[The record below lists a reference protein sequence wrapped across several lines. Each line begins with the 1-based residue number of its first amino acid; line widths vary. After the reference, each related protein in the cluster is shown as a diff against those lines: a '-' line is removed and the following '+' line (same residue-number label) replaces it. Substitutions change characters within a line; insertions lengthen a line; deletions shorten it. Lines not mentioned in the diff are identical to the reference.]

1 MTKYSFLGAAL
12 SMMAALMMT
21 ACSNDDNTIESAAQQ
36 NVAKTIP
43 YTVTVNG
50 GTATR
55 ATVQS
60 DNKTLYFA
68 EGDKLYVTGTK
79 IKGVLNIQAG
89 NGSTTGPGTASATF
103 SGDLTYSGEGS
114 PAADLELTATLVS
127 VQQSDG
133 SEVTINAT
141 TGAVT
146 VNYPTT
152 AYCADVA
159 SAVQKFSNLTGTSRY
174 DTKSFTLSQQTA
186 FLSFAV
192 KLKSSVATGD
202 AVTATVKN
210 GSTTL
215 STASVTT
222 TTDAS
227 SNVVADFVLPVAK
240 GTVLSG
246 ATVTIGTLATL
257 GVGGDVATI
266 LDGKVYNVTRSIV
279 DLASCSDSYA
289 AQDGDYITKS
299 GAGYFVGYVTIAD
312 GATVTLGGANI
323 VLDSSDKDHAAIH
336 CLGDANIVLA
346 GGTTNTVEAFKYA
359 GIFVPESKTLTI
371 SGAGRLE
378 ATGKGGA
385 GIGGAYDGL
394 LYQSTSCGN
403 IRITG
408 GNITA
413 TGYDYCA
420 GIGGGYDGSCGNI
433 SIEGGT
439 IVATPTSY
447 GDRNGGAAGI
457 GSGRG
462 GSCGDISITGGSVT
476 ATGSDYDSEGAAGIG
491 SGYFGSCGNITIGS
505 DVTKIIATM
514 SLGAVAPIGKGY
526 SASSCGTI
534 TIDGLTTWTAGTAT
548 THYSWDV
555 SNENKTWTLT
565 KQ

>member
-68 EGDKLYVTGTK
+68 DGDKLYVTGTK

-127 VQQSDG
+127 VQQRDG

-192 KLKSSVATGD
+192 KLKSSVAAGD

-257 GVGGDVATI
+257 GVGGDVATT

-289 AQDGDYITKS
+289 AQDGDYITYS
-299 GAGYFVGYVTIAD
+299 DIYYFDGYVTIAN
-312 GATVTLGGANI
+312 GATVTLGGAKI
-323 VLDSSDKDHAAIH
+323 ESYSSDYAAIH

-346 GGTTNTVEAFKYA
+346 GGTTNTVEAYRYA

-371 SGAGRLE
+371 SGTGRLE
-378 ATGKGGA
+378 ATGTGGA
-385 GIGGAYDGL
+385 GIGGAYDVL
-394 LYQSTSCGN
+394 SPQFTSCGN

-420 GIGGGYDGSCGNI
+420 GIGGGHNGSCGNI

-439 IVATPTSY
+439 IVATPTSFN
-447 GDRNGGAAGI
+447 GNGGAAGI
-457 GSGRG
+457 GSGCE
-462 GSCGDISITGGSVT
+462 GSCGNISITGGSVT
-476 ATGSDYDSEGAAGIG
+476 ATGSDYHNSEGAAGIG
-491 SGYFGSCGNITIGS
+491 SGYRGSCGTITIGS

>member
-133 SEVTINAT
+133 SEVNINAT

-192 KLKSSVATGD
+192 KLKSSVVAGD

-279 DLASCSDSYA
+279 DLATCSDSYA

-346 GGTTNTVEAFKYA
+346 GGTTNTVEALKYA

-371 SGAGRLE
+371 SGTGRLE
-378 ATGKGGA
+378 ATGTGGA
-385 GIGGAYDGL
+385 GIGGAYDVL
-394 LYQSTSCGN
+394 SYQSTSCGN

-420 GIGGGYDGSCGNI
+420 GIGGGHKGSCGNI

-439 IVATPTSY
+439 IVATPTSFN
-447 GDRNGGAAGI
+447 GNGGAAGI
-457 GSGRG
+457 GSGWR
-462 GSCGDISITGGSVT
+462 GSCGNISITGGSVT
-476 ATGSDYDSEGAAGIG
+476 ATGSDYHNSEGAAGIG
-491 SGYFGSCGNITIGS
+491 SGCGGSCGNITIGS

>member
-21 ACSNDDNTIESAAQQ
+21 ACSNDDNTNVSPAQQ
-36 NVAKTIP
+36 NASKTIP

-68 EGDKLYVTGTK
+68 DGDKLYVTGTN

-133 SEVTINAT
+133 SEVTINAK

-192 KLKSSVATGD
+192 KLKSSVAAGD

-257 GVGGDVATI
+257 GVGGDVATT

-279 DLASCSDSYA
+279 DLASCSGSYA

-299 GAGYFVGYVTIAD
+299 GAGDFDGNVTIAD

-323 VLDSSDKDHAAIH
+323 VFDSSDKDHAAIH

-346 GGTTNTVEAFKYA
+346 GGTTNTVKAYGYA

-371 SGAGRLE
+371 SGTGRLK
-378 ATGKGGA
+378 ATGDGGA
-385 GIGGAYDGL
+385 GIGGAYDVYN
-394 LYQSTSCGN
+394 YQPTSCGN

-420 GIGGGYDGSCGNI
+420 GIGGGSEGSCGNI

-447 GDRNGGAAGI
+447 VGNGGAAGI
-457 GSGRG
+457 GSGCD
-462 GSCGDISITGGSVT
+462 GSCGNISITGGSVT
-476 ATGSDYDSEGAAGIG
+476 ATGSDYGSQGAAGIG
-491 SGYFGSCGNITIGS
+491 SGSRGSCGNITIGS

-514 SLGAVAPIGKGY
+514 SSGAVAPIGKGY

-555 SNENKTWTLT
+555 SNEDKTWTLT

>member
-192 KLKSSVATGD
+192 KLKSSVAVGD

-257 GVGGDVATI
+257 GVGGDVATT

-289 AQDGDYITKS
+289 AQNGDYITKS
-299 GAGYFVGYVTIAD
+299 GAGYFDGYVTIAN
-312 GATVTLGGANI
+312 GATVTLGGAEI
-323 VLDSSDKDHAAIH
+323 ESYSSDYAAIH

-346 GGTTNTVEAFKYA
+346 GGTTNTVKAYRYA

-371 SGAGRLE
+371 SGTGRLE
-378 ATGKGGA
+378 ATGRGGA
-385 GIGGAYDGL
+385 GIGGAYDRL
-394 LYQSTSCGN
+394 NYQSTSCGN

-420 GIGGGYDGSCGNI
+420 GIGGGSDGSCGNI

-439 IVATPTSY
+439 IVATPTSFN
-447 GDRNGGAAGI
+447 GNGGAAGI
-457 GSGRG
+457 GSGWG

-476 ATGSDYDSEGAAGIG
+476 ATGSDYSNSQGAAGIG
-491 SGYFGSCGNITIGS
+491 SGSRGSCGNITIGS
-505 DVTKIIATM
+505 DVTKIIAKM

-565 KQ
+565 K

>member
-68 EGDKLYVTGTK
+68 DGDKLYVTGTN

-114 PAADLELTATLVS
+114 PAAGLELTATLVS

-192 KLKSSVATGD
+192 KLKSSVAAGD

-257 GVGGDVATI
+257 GVGGDVATT

-289 AQDGDYITKS
+289 AQNGDYITKS
-299 GAGYFVGYVTIAD
+299 GAGNFVGNVTIAN
-312 GATVTLGGANI
+312 GATVTLGGAKI
-323 VLDSSDKDHAAIH
+323 ESYSSDYAAIH

-346 GGTTNTVEAFKYA
+346 GGTTNTVEASEYA
-359 GIFVPESKTLTI
+359 GIFVPVSKTLTI
-371 SGAGRLE
+371 SGTGRLE
-378 ATGKGGA
+378 ATGYGGA
-385 GIGGAYDGL
+385 GIGGAYDVYN
-394 LYQSTSCGN
+394 YQSTSCGN

-413 TGYDYCA
+413 TGYNYCA
-420 GIGGGYDGSCGNI
+420 GIGGGSEGSCGNI

-447 GDRNGGAAGI
+447 GGRNGGAAGI
-457 GSGRG
+457 GGGCG
-462 GSCGDISITGGSVT
+462 GSCGNISITGGSVT
-476 ATGSDYDSEGAAGIG
+476 ATGSDYNSQGAAGIG
-491 SGYFGSCGNITIGS
+491 SGSRGSCGNITIGS

-514 SLGAVAPIGKGY
+514 SSGAVAPIGKGY

-555 SNENKTWTLT
+555 SNEDKTWTLT